1 MQLNLAYN
9 VQSVSRMSL
18 VSLVKLE
25 EPEVSLDRAINNAID
40 LTQFKFSKST
50 KNIVIKP
57 NLCYYWDYSTG
68 HTTDPKFV
76 GTLIDVIRSKTSPTV
91 KIAIVESDA
100 SAMKCKYVFPMLG
113 YEKLAK
119 EKSVELV
126 NLTQDKATK
135 TSVNVNNNSHEFLV
149 PQTIAE
155 ADVLINV
162 PKIRYM
168 PGVKI
173 SCALKNIYGCNPYPK
188 KFKYHPWLDEAIVCL
203 NKIMRPDLCLLDAII
218 VKGVQT
224 LKLGLVIASTDP
236 VALDAAA
243 SRIAGIN
250 PKSVGHIVLASKE
263 AIGNLQFTTKGEKLD
278 YFKNQFPER
287 KTKHKVKEHLAKI
300 YSRFFQ

>member
-1 MQLNLAYN
+1 MQLSLTHNI
-9 VQSVSRMSL
+9 QSVSKMSL

-76 GTLIDVIRSKTSPTV
+76 GTLIDVIRSRTSPTV
-91 KIAIVESDA
+91 KINIVESDA
-100 SAMKCKYVFPMLG
+100 SAMKCKYAFPMLG

-119 EKSVELV
+119 QKSVELV
-126 NLTQDKATK
+126 NLTQDKAAK
-135 TSVNVNNNSHEFLV
+135 TSVSISNNSHEFLV

-188 KFKYHPWLDEAIVCL
+188 KFRYHPWLDEAIVCL

-218 VKGVQT
+218 VRGVQT
-224 LKLGLVIASTDP
+224 LKLGLVMASTDP
-236 VALDAAA
+236 VAFDAAA

-250 PKSVGHIVLASKE
+250 PKSVEHIVLAWKE
-263 AIGNLQFTTKGEKLD
+263 GIGNLRFTTRSEELD
-278 YFKNQFPER
+278 YFTNQFPKR
-287 KTKHKVKEHLAKI
+287 KTKHKVKEYLAKI
-300 YSRFFQ
+300 YSRFFE